1 MRSILYDVIVLQFHI
16 GNLVASKNSQ
26 TQDVKMLNIDG
37 FCKLKREIEKNK
49 NRTNFVKNKMNM
61 NRRNKKMNILMSNYL
76 FHGFKLEIIVSSPIF
91 M

>member
-37 FCKLKREIEKNK
+37 FCKLKREIEKK
-49 NRTNFVKNKMNM
+49 
-61 NRRNKKMNILMSNYL
+61 
-76 FHGFKLEIIVSSPIF
+76 
-91 M
+91 